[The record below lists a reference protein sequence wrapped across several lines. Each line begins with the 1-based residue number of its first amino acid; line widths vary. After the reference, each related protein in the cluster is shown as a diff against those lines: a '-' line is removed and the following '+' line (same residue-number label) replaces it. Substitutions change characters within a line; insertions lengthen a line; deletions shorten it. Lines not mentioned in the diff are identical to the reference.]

1 MGRVMLWFLV
11 SLYLCL
17 IVHMIEAAREGA
29 FMKNEAGSNEMGKS
43 NRHVTRFKGQL
54 TAGGYGGGD
63 PGYGGGYGTGGGGGG
78 VVIGGGGGFGSGGGL
93 GWNGGNSGGGPG
105 YGSGGIGGGVIIGG
119 GGGGCGG
126 SCVGGGC
133 GGSCVGGG
141 GGGYGHN
148 GVSMK
153 GSGKN

>member
-1 MGRVMLWFLV
+1 MGRMMLCFLV

-17 IVHMIEAAREGA
+17 IGHMTGEAAREGA
-29 FMKNEAGSNEMGKS
+29 FMRGEAGSNEIRKS
-43 NRHVTRFKGQL
+43 NRHVTGFKGQL
-54 TAGGYGGGD
+54 TAGGYGGGG
-63 PGYGGGYGTGGGGGG
+63 PGYGGYGPGGGGG

-93 GWNGGNSGGGPG
+93 GWDGGNRGGGPG

-119 GGGGCGG
+119 GGGCGG

-133 GGSCVGGG
+133 GSSCGGG
-141 GGGYGHN
+141 GGRYGHD

-153 GSGKN
+153 ESGKN